1 MENESQVSGR
11 KNTKVGVVTSNAM
24 EKTVVVAVDRF
35 MTHATY
41 KKIVRR
47 TNRFMAHDEASVCKV
62 GAGCFQVGRAQ
73 VDDRKTRAALDEC
86 LGNGLADSAR
96 TAGDGDDL
104 VLQLHA

>member
-11 KNTKVGVVTSNAM
+11 KNTKIGVVSSNAM

-47 TNRFMAHDEASVCKV
+47 TNRFMAHDEANVCNVGDKV
-62 GAGCFQVGRAQ
+62 KIMECRPLSR
-73 VDDRKTRAALDEC
+73 RKRWRVVEIIEKAK
-86 LGNGLADSAR
+86 
-96 TAGDGDDL
+96 
-104 VLQLHA
+104 